1 MSTAGRPSTAA
12 DFDRGIIPRDL
23 AHSRCMEQCM
33 VADLSA
39 GLGTSI
45 QIGMVSKSPKSQVQ
59 SQRYRW
65 KDTGEFCQNQGS
77 AKHTA
82 ILVHDLNLLVVLH
95 GARSEYRYCTEF
107 NGQKIAV

>member
-1 MSTAGRPSTAA
+1 M
-12 DFDRGIIPRDL
+12 
-23 AHSRCMEQCM
+23 Q
-33 VADLSA
+33 V
-39 GLGTSI
+39 
-45 QIGMVSKSPKSQVQ
+45 GMVSKSPKSQVQ

-65 KDTGEFCQNQGS
+65 KDTGGFCQNQGS

-107 NGQKIAV
+107 NGQKIVPVPVLPGTFTDQYYLELLQTGYITSTGTTG